1 MKVLLYVP
9 VPLKLAFK
17 EIERSLL
24 QSVKSGIRVRL
35 ENEWSAATGTF
46 AISEFHHRTQI
57 NTNRGDVAIGV
68 ACGEVFGQLLAGAD
82 ITVEGWDELNPNR
95 IEQINRDYDLFVVAG
110 GGYIF
115 LDHQGRLNDRS
126 RDLQLF
132 EGLRIPLAIYGIGLN
147 RLMHEEV
154 FPLSDLAKYPQATLE
169 YLRKLAAKAIAIG
182 VRDGASQLL
191 FKVTTGVEPWLTGD
205 PALFLDRQ
213 AAPDG
218 GAVTARQGHVA
229 INTAAHGWRACVILK
244 KVMPAM
250 EAVFK
255 HLAQAGNRLT
265 YMEHDQIEGAVIH
278 YLNRRRLAF
287 TPFRGDTQ
295 GMVRKYR
302 EQDFVVNQMLHASI
316 LAFCADTP
324 SINVAYDTKS
334 LEFFDLFGLSEFC
347 IPWRDA
353 SERRILDTASRL
365 SASRADVV
373 AKIRARKLALWAQN
387 EAYFA
392 ALRASL
398 AASAN

>member
-9 VPLKLAFK
+9 VPLKLAFR
-17 EIERSLL
+17 EIDRSLL
-24 QSVKSGIRVRL
+24 QRAKSGIRVRL
-35 ENEWSAATGTF
+35 ENEWSSATGQF
-46 AISEFHHRTQI
+46 AISEFHHRTQT

-68 ACGEVFGQLLAGAD
+68 ACGEVFEQLLAGAD
-82 ITVEGWDELNPNR
+82 ITVEGWDELNPDR

-126 RDLQLF
+126 RDQQLF

-147 RLMHEEV
+147 RLMHEDV
-154 FPLSDLAKYPQATLE
+154 FPLNDISKYPPATLE
-169 YLRKLAAKAIAIG
+169 YLRKLAGKAIAIG
-182 VRDGASQLL
+182 VRDGASQEL
-191 FKVTTGVEPWLTGD
+191 FKVATGVEPMLTGD

-213 AAPDG
+213 AAQG
-218 GAVTARQGHVA
+218 GTDMARQGHVA

-244 KVMPAM
+244 QVMPAM

-255 HLAQAGNRLT
+255 HLAKAGNRLT

-278 YLNRRRLAF
+278 YLSRRGLSF

-334 LEFFDLFGLSEFC
+334 LEFFCLFGLSEFC
-347 IPWRDA
+347 IPWREA
-353 SERRILDTASRL
+353 SERRILDTVSRL
-365 SASRADVV
+365 SASRSDVA
-373 AKIRARKLALWAQN
+373 AKIRARKQALWAQN

-398 AASAN
+398 AVPAN